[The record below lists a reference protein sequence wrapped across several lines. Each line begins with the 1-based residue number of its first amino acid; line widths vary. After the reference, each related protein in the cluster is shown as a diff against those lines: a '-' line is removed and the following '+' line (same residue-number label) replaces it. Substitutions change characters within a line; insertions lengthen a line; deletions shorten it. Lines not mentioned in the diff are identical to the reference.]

1 MQAFVQG
8 VYEHERGSHAEQHVS
23 EHIVPRQGL
32 LVARQASIGMPFD
45 AMLDMQALCVAHD
58 WQQLTDK
65 DVKECEAWELR
76 LSSYQLCFCQILCN
90 CMQCGYT
97 SSQIAIAM
105 HLVPDSLQLH
115 LNPGLPFT
123 LLADKLLFRHDEN
136 MPVYL

>member
-1 MQAFVQG
+1 
-8 VYEHERGSHAEQHVS
+8 
-23 EHIVPRQGL
+23 
-32 LVARQASIGMPFD
+32 
-45 AMLDMQALCVAHD
+45 
-58 WQQLTDK
+58 
-65 DVKECEAWELR
+65 
-76 LSSYQLCFCQILCN
+76 
-90 CMQCGYT
+90 MQCGYT